1 MPDSD
6 ADGTAILTLGTLA
19 GGGSSSPPDA
29 AHPGLTWPD
38 DGASRGLSEDTPR
51 TEVKPEAAE

>member
-29 AHPGLTWPD
+29 ARSSKKSAVLAYTQ
-38 DGASRGLSEDTPR
+38 A
-51 TEVKPEAAE
+51 